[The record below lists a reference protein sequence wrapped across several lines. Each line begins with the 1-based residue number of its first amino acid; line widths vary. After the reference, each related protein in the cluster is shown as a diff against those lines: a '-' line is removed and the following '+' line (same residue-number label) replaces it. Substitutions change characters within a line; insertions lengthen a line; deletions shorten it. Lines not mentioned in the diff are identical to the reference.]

1 MTIPL
6 RFFTGLATGLAIAFV
21 IYFGL
26 VQWQLGAPTT
36 SSYWS
41 FDLNTRKHARAAS
54 IPGPKLLIIGG
65 SGALFGISARRFES
79 ELGVPT
85 VNLSTHAA
93 LQIAYVLKLAR
104 TAARRG
110 DTVLL
115 ALEYELYETGNTTMN
130 TWADPLF
137 IDFLMARDPAYFH
150 SLPIGNQF
158 NLAMSLTR
166 LRLER
171 GLKSILRPPPPPEFH
186 EYTAYDSKN
195 VDEYGDMTGHTRARI
210 PDRVTAE
217 FEVRPALAS
226 GLSKTRSGMAEIQ
239 EFIDWAKTH
248 GVRVLA
254 TFPNLCETPDYL
266 APKAQST
273 AEEITDF
280 FQSRGVPM
288 VGDYRGSLLPRGEF
302 YDTSYHLT
310 EEAAA
315 ERTKRLAA
323 SLKSYFPPP
332 KP

>member
-1 MTIPL
+1 MMVPL
-6 RFFTGLATGLAIAFV
+6 RFFTGLASGLAIVFV

-36 SSYWS
+36 TSYWS
-41 FDLNTRKHARAAS
+41 YDLNSRKQARAAS
-54 IPGPKLLIIGG
+54 IPDPKLLVIGG
-65 SGALFGISARRFES
+65 SGALFGINARILES

-93 LQIAYVLKLAR
+93 LQVAYILTLAR
-104 TAARRG
+104 TAARPG

-115 ALEYELYETGNTTMN
+115 ALEYELYEAGNSTMN
-130 TWADPLF
+130 QWADPLF
-137 IDFLMARDPAYFH
+137 IDFLMARDPAYFR
-150 SLPIGNQF
+150 SLPVGDQF
-158 NLAMSLTR
+158 DLSMR
-166 LRLER
+166 LSRDRLKR
-171 GLKSILRPPPPPEFH
+171 GLKSILRPPPPPEFQ

-210 PDRVTAE
+210 PNRVTAE
-217 FEVRPALAS
+217 FDVRPALTS
-226 GLSKTRSGMAEIQ
+226 ELSNARSGMTEIQ
-239 EFIDWAKTH
+239 EFIDWSKAH

-273 AEEITDF
+273 AEEITAF

-288 VGDYRGSLLPRGEF
+288 VGDYRGTLLPRADF

-315 ERTKRLAA
+315 ERTRRLATQ
-323 SLKSYFPPP
+323 LKSHFQP
-332 KP
+332 KQP